1 MIGETKR
8 QTLEGRKV
16 TGSVGVAIVGA
27 GYWGINYVRV
37 VRELADAELVVVCDQ
52 REHRLREIERQFPGT
67 QTTTSLEYALA
78 MESVDAV
85 IVCTPAGSHHVV
97 TKLCIQAGKHILVEK
112 PIATTVAESNDLIR
126 LAELHRVKL
135 MVGHTFV
142 FNSGI
147 RKVKEYV
154 DRNELGRVY
163 YLYSRRTNLGPI
175 RNDVNALWDLAP
187 HDVSIFNYLLDAVP
201 TWVSAVGTQVLN
213 NGREDVGFISLGY
226 GEGIVAHVHVS
237 WADPHK
243 VREVVVVGSN
253 KRIVFNDLGV
263 PEQVRVYEKGLAP
276 APEEASN
283 FGEYHFQIRDGA
295 IVSPRVEVSEP
306 LKTQCMHFLDCV
318 INDKRPISSG
328 VEGRNVVAV
337 LEAMDRSM
345 AKHGAPVDVDLGE
358 IYRLANSDYAAP
370 VGVQAHLD

>member
-1 MIGETKR
+1 MAGRKNS
-8 QTLEGRKV
+8 LGVEGRNV
-16 TGSVGVAIVGA
+16 TGPVGVAIVGA

-37 VRELADAELVVVCDQ
+37 VRELADAELVLVCDQ

-67 QTTTSLEYALA
+67 STTTSLDDVLA
-78 MESVDAV
+78 NKNVDAV
-85 IVCTPAGSHHVV
+85 IVCTPAASHHAV
-97 TKLCIQAGKHILVEK
+97 TKQCIQAGKHILVEK
-112 PIATTVAESNDLIR
+112 PIATTVAASNDLIR
-126 LAELHRVKL
+126 LAEQYRVKL

-154 DRNELGRVY
+154 DRDELGRVY
-163 YLYSRRTNLGPI
+163 YLYARRTNLGPI
-175 RNDVNALWDLAP
+175 RHDVNALWDLAP
-187 HDVSIFNYLLDAVP
+187 HDVSIFNYLLGSVP

-226 GEGIVAHVHVS
+226 GDGIVAHVHVS

-243 VREVVVVGSN
+243 VREVVVVGSD

-306 LKTQCMHFLDCV
+306 LRNQCTHFIDCV

-328 VEGRNVVAV
+328 VEGRDVVAV

-345 AKHGAPVDVDLGE
+345 AKHGAPVDVDLGQV
-358 IYRLANSDYAAP
+358 YGLADRNYATP
-370 VGVQAHLD
+370 VGVPAYSI